1 MTFKKLLFS
10 IPSLF
15 LLLQCAGPSTK
26 MVDTWSG
33 ADMQVEK
40 WQKVLIVA
48 IAKTKEGKSSF
59 ENKLKE
65 KIEKKNV
72 TVVAATDV
80 LPPDEKISE
89 ETFHKYFQ
97 NQNFDVVIVS
107 RLASV
112 QDLPGTSKPGKLPD
126 FYEFY
131 DQKYDDISVDFTD
144 KNLIIGVETRV
155 YDTKELDMIWS
166 GLSKTFE
173 PGKPN
178 KLIKDLTTAIFDALE
193 KEGFF

>member
-1 MTFKKLLFS
+1 MTFKKLILCVPILF
-10 IPSLF
+10 F
-15 LLLQCAGPSTK
+15 LTKCVGPSTK

-33 ADMQVEK
+33 ADMEVSK
-40 WQKVLIVA
+40 LQKVLLVA
-48 IAKTKEGKSSF
+48 IAKTTEGKAAF

-65 KIEKKNV
+65 KIAKKKV
-72 TVVAATDV
+72 TAVASTDI
-80 LPPDEKISE
+80 LPSDEKISK
-89 ETFHKYFQ
+89 ETFYKYFQ
-97 NQNFDVVIVS
+97 DQNFDAVIVT

-112 QDLPGTSKPGKLPD
+112 QDLPGTSKPGKLPE

-131 DQKYDDISVDFTD
+131 DQKYDEISVDFTD

-155 YDTKELDMIWS
+155 YETKELDMIWS

-173 PGKPN
+173 PGKPH
-178 KLIKDLTTAIFDALE
+178 KLMNDLTNAIFGALE

>member
-1 MTFKKLLFS
+1 MTFKKLLLYIVLIPFFS
-10 IPSLF
+10 
-15 LLLQCAGPSTK
+15 QCAGPSTK

-40 WQKVLIVA
+40 WQKVLIIA
-48 IAKTKEGKSSF
+48 IAKTREGKSNY
-59 ENKLKE
+59 ENTLKE

-80 LPPDEKISE
+80 LPPDEKISK
-89 ETFHKYFQ
+89 ETFHKYFE
-97 NQNFDVVIVS
+97 NQNFDAVIVS

-112 QDLPGTSKPGKLPD
+112 QDLPGTSKPGQLPD

-131 DQKYDDISVDFTD
+131 DQKYDDISINFTD
-144 KNLIIGVETRV
+144 KNLIFGVETRV
-155 YDTKELDMIWS
+155 YDTKELEVVWS

-173 PGKPN
+173 PGKPK
-178 KLIKDLTTAIFDALE
+178 KLIRDLVNAIFDALE
-193 KEGFF
+193 KEGFL

>member
-1 MTFKKLLFS
+1 MTFKKLLFCIALIS
-10 IPSLF
+10 IFS
-15 LLLQCAGPSTK
+15 QCAAPSTK

-33 ADMQVEK
+33 ADMEVEK

-48 IAKTKEGKSSF
+48 IAKTKEGKSNF

-89 ETFHKYFQ
+89 ETFHKYFE
-97 NQNFDVVIVS
+97 NQNFDAVVVS

-155 YDTKELDMIWS
+155 YDTKELEVVWS

-173 PGKPN
+173 PGKPK
-178 KLIKDLTTAIFDALE
+178 KLIRDLVNAIFDALE
-193 KEGFF
+193 KEGFL

>member
-1 MTFKKLLFS
+1 MSFQKLLFYFTLIFFFS
-10 IPSLF
+10 
-15 LLLQCAGPSTK
+15 QCAGPSTK

-33 ADMQVEK
+33 ADMEVSK
-40 WQKVLIVA
+40 LHKVLIVA
-48 IAKTKEGKSSF
+48 IAKTKEGKASF

-89 ETFHKYFQ
+89 ETFYKYFE
-97 NQNFDVVIVS
+97 NQNFDAVIVS

-144 KNLIIGVETRV
+144 KNLIFGVETRV
-155 YDTKELDMIWS
+155 YETKELEMIWS

-173 PGKPN
+173 PGKPK